1 MLIRACGSCP
11 RPRGAIPPVSVS
23 DPDRHYLRGCDTC
36 ARARARTSVPSVT
49 DAILGAL
56 TLPDI
61 GQFFPDTDPRWTVID
76 VPKPKTLNAP
86 LLSFVR
92 RYEDS

>member
-1 MLIRACGSCP
+1 M
-11 RPRGAIPPVSVS
+11 
-23 DPDRHYLRGCDTC
+23 
-36 ARARARTSVPSVT
+36 PSVT

-61 GQFFPDTDPRWTVID
+61 GQFFPDTDPRWKVID